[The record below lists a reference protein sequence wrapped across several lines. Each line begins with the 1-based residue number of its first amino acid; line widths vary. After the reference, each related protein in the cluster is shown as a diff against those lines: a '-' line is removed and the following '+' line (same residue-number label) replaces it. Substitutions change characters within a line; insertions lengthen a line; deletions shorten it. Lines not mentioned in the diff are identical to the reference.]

1 VPRVLSYDGPDLD
14 WSNSRPGPPGLDVA
28 MTGLIVCQVAVARP
42 ELGEVL
48 AAFVGTYLSSTSN
61 GATAWVDDAGAL
73 RRSDPHM
80 TAEELDQMQRSGELV
95 RSLCRQG
102 G

>member
-1 VPRVLSYDGPDLD
+1 
-14 WSNSRPGPPGLDVA
+14 

-48 AAFVGTYLSSTSN
+48 AGFVGTYLSSTSTD
-61 GATAWVDDAGAL
+61 ATASVDDAVAL

-80 TAEELDQMQRSGELV
+80 TDEELDQMQRSGELL
-95 RSLCRQG
+95 RSLCRPG